1 MVLRGSILGPIVFLI
16 YINDLSDDLS
26 TNANLFTNNTSLFSV
41 LSDVWTSTTHLTHLT
56 HFRKISNWAF
66 QRKIS
71 FNPDPSK
78 QAQGVISSINTKNK
92 SPFYL
97 LQQQQQWVSLIWKT
111 YGNDFDTKLNFQK
124 PIKNILIKINKTI
137 GLLRKMQNILY
148 RGSLQ
153 FLDRLSSLILNTVM
167 FYMTRAIIILFIK
180 KWNQYNIPQHWL

>member
-1 MVLRGSILGPIVFLI
+1 M
-16 YINDLSDDLS
+16 
-26 TNANLFTNNTSLFSV
+26 
-41 LSDVWTSTTHLTHLT
+41 THLTHLT
-56 HFRKISNWAF
+56 HFRKISSWAF
-66 QRKIS
+66 QQKIS

-78 QAQGVISSINTKNK
+78 QAQGVISSVNTKNK
-92 SPFYL
+92 SSFYL

-180 KWNQYNIPQHWL
+180 KWNQYNVPQHWL

>member
-1 MVLRGSILGPIVFLI
+1 MVFQGSILGPLVFLI
-16 YINDLSDDLS
+16 YINDLSDDLL
-26 TNANLFTNNTSLFSV
+26 TNAKLFANNTSLFSIV
-41 LSDVWTSTTHLTHLT
+41 RDIYTSTTHLTRLT

-92 SPFYL
+92 SSFYL

-180 KWNQYNIPQHWL
+180 NWNQYNVPQHWL